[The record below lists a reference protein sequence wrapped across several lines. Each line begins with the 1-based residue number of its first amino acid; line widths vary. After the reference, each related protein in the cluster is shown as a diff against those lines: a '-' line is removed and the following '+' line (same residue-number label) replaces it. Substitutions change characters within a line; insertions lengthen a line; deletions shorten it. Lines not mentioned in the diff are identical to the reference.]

1 MGKGSKRRPED
12 KEAIARNWALWEENK
27 LKQAEE
33 AKQKETDETILSEQ
47 NEKI

>member
-12 KEAIARNWALWEENK
+12 KEAIALNWALWEENK

-33 AKQKETDETILSEQ
+33 AEEKETDENLLSQQ